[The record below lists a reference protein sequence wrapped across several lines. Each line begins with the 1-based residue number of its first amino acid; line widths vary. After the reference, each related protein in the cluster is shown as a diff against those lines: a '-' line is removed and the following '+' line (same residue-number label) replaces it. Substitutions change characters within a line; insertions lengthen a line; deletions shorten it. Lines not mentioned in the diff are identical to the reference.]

1 VTAFQL
7 DSLLPGIKSGFAEYY
22 SALIARDPLDTD
34 AHEGLAVLYQDWGK
48 HSEAAA
54 GFTRCMQLLPE
65 AETSRH
71 NWWFASRFKCRAA
84 VCDWNDWQS
93 DSSKLQ
99 QLVREPPAAAG
110 EMPLVHPFDSLS
122 CPLEI
127 SDLHSI
133 AKQYTASVL
142 HQLGI
147 SHEDAAYKQQQPQ
160 QLSSAKR
167 RLRVGYVSGK
177 VLSHTNMYYLKVAT
191 HESTLATGNSLS
203 ATCCL

>member
-22 SALIARDPLDTD
+22 NALIARDPLNTD

-54 GFTRCMQLLPE
+54 GFTRCMQLLPD
-65 AETSRH
+65 ADSSRY
-71 NWWFASRFKCRAA
+71 NWWFANRFKCRAA
-84 VCDWNDWQS
+84 VCEWNDWQS
-93 DSSKLQ
+93 DTAKLQ
-99 QLVREPPAAAG
+99 QLVREPPVEVG

-127 SDLHSI
+127 SDLHTI

-142 HQLGI
+142 HRLGI
-147 SHEDAAYKQQQPQ
+147 SPEDVAYKQLQQQQPQ
-160 QLSSAKR
+160 QLSISKKR
-167 RLRVGYVSGK
+167 LHVGYVSGK
-177 VLSHTNMYYLKVAT
+177 LLLITDR
-191 HESTLATGNSLS
+191 
-203 ATCCL
+203 CLTVTVKAINVS